1 VNMVRSTLL
10 VVTALT
16 LLLLPGRGIAQ
27 PKHYALESLE
37 GLGLHNVAAEPA
49 TLQGKKGLR
58 LTVSDEARRRFE
70 SRLES
75 MTPEARA
82 QARLEL
88 LAWIEGLAFSNGVIE
103 LESAGAPAP
112 GAGEGARGFVG
123 IAFRLQQDKQTY
135 DAFYLRPTNGR
146 ADDQERR
153 NHSTQYVSLPEWPWF
168 RLRKEAPSKYESYV
182 DLVPGEW
189 TKIRIEVRGS
199 QARLYVHGN
208 EQPALIVNDVKSGA
222 HAKGAVA
229 LWLEPGTVAH
239 FRNLTVDVAPDER

>member
-1 VNMVRSTLL
+1 MVRSTLL

-37 GLGLHNVAAEPA
+37 GLGLHK
-49 TLQGKKGLR
+49 GKKGLR